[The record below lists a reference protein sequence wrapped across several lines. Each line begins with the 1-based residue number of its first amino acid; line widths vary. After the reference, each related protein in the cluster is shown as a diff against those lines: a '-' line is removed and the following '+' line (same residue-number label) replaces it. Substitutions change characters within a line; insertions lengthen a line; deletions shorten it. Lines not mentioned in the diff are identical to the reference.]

1 MHRAMNMN
9 MKKNKT
15 LSELKEKEKD
25 ARRKIIV
32 DAAETEFATKPFNK
46 VTMRD
51 IARRAGISPALIY
64 RHFPDQQSLFAETFY
79 RGVQDVF
86 QGLYRTIEES
96 PDGSIEEV
104 SRVFIEYFTMH
115 DQYFRMLMNFF
126 MEGSVD
132 RDLFDKL
139 NVMERQM
146 LDNFDI
152 IFRKMNVQGDIRLHS
167 HTMFAALTGI
177 VATFRSHPSKSDE
190 EILKHRTLVAENLAR
205 LFIGLSSR

>member
-1 MHRAMNMN
+1 MHRAMN

-104 SRVFIEYFTMH
+104 SRVFIKYFTMH

-152 IFRKMNVQGDIRLHS
+152 IFRKMNVKGDIRLHS

-177 VATFRSHPSKSDE
+177 VATFRSHPAKSEE

>member
-1 MHRAMNMN
+1 
-9 MKKNKT
+9 MKKNNT
-15 LSELKEKEKD
+15 LSDLKEKEKD
-25 ARRKIIV
+25 ARRTIIV
-32 DAAETEFATKPFNK
+32 DAAEKEFATKPFNR

-51 IARRAGISPALIY
+51 IAKRAGISPALIY

-79 RGVQDVF
+79 RGVQEVF
-86 QGLYRTIEES
+86 QGLYRTIDES
-96 PDGSIEEV
+96 PNGSIEEV
-104 SRVFIEYFTMH
+104 ARVFIEYFTMH

-139 NVMERQM
+139 NVLERQM

-152 IFRKMNVQGDIRLHS
+152 IFKKMNIKGNIRLHS

-177 VATFRSHPSKSDE
+177 VATFRNHPSKNDDE
-190 EILKHRTLVAENLAR
+190 VLKHRKFVAENLAR
-205 LFIGLSSR
+205 LFIGVSSNQ

>member
-1 MHRAMNMN
+1 MN
-9 MKKNKT
+9 KNNT
-15 LSELKEKEKD
+15 LSDLKEKEKD

-32 DAAETEFATKPFNK
+32 DAAEREFATKPFNK

-51 IARRAGISPALIY
+51 IAKRAGISPALIY
-64 RHFPDQQSLFAETFY
+64 RHFPDQQSLFAETFS
-79 RGVQDVF
+79 RGVQEVF
-86 QGLYRTIEES
+86 KGLYKTIDES
-96 PDGSIEEV
+96 PDGSIEEIA
-104 SRVFIEYFTMH
+104 RVFIEYFTLH

-139 NVMERQM
+139 NVMESQM

-152 IFRKMNVQGDIRLHS
+152 IFRKMKLKGNIRLHS

-177 VATFRSHPSKSDE
+177 VATFRNHPLKSDD
-190 EILKHRTLVAENLAR
+190 EILKHRRLVAENLAR
-205 LFIGLSSR
+205 LFMGLADRQD